1 MNTLNQ
7 PNPVPE
13 VIANWPANTSLK
25 QASPTPDAPLEAEA
39 NKKSSVS
46 VSSLAQQLSEAAQ
59 RSAEREAN
67 LTRQELAQ
75 KGQALLKVFTG
86 DSYYDHKKTH
96 DAQVPDTD
104 DPAHLARARQAT
116 AFLNDRNK
124 PNPFKGL
131 SQEQLALITY
141 DESGTFTV
149 NERHAAWSE
158 AYAQDQV
165 QRRIL
170 CKKMED
176 EYNRTGKVAN
186 TLLDVYKHYQSL
198 PSIERAVQIP
208 AVYEDQ
214 LLARINAGANFQT
227 RQELWFLNAE
237 LGWNLSLPELG
248 N

>member
-7 PNPVPE
+7 LNPVPE

-25 QASPTPDAPLEAEA
+25 QSSPTPDAPPEAGVSKT
-39 NKKSSVS
+39 NSVS
-46 VSSLAQQLSEAAQ
+46 VSSLAQQLNEAAQ

-75 KGQALLKVFTG
+75 KGQALLKVFTS
-86 DSYYDHKKTH
+86 DSYYDNKKVH
-96 DAQVPDTD
+96 DAQVPDAE

-116 AFLNDRNK
+116 AFLNAPNK

-131 SQEQLALITY
+131 SQEQLALIAY
-141 DESGTFTV
+141 DESSTFTV
-149 NERHAAWSE
+149 NERRAAWIESN
-158 AYAQDQV
+158 AQDQV

-208 AVYEDQ
+208 AAYEDQ
-214 LLARINAGANFQT
+214 LLARINAGASFQT

-237 LGWNLSLPELG
+237 LGWNLSLPALG
-248 N
+248 T

>member
-7 PNPVPE
+7 ANPLPE
-13 VIANWPANTSLK
+13 VIASWPANTSLK
-25 QASPTPDAPLEAEA
+25 QATPTPDAALEAGA
-39 NKKSSVS
+39 NNKSSVS
-46 VSSLAQQLSEAAQ
+46 FSSLAQQLNEAAQ
-59 RSAEREAN
+59 RSTERETN

-75 KGQALLKVFTG
+75 KGQALLKTFTG
-86 DSYYDHKKTH
+86 DGYYDNKKAH
-96 DAQVPDTD
+96 DAQVPDTE

-116 AFLNDRNK
+116 AFLNDPNK

-131 SQEQLALITY
+131 SQEQLALIAY

-149 NERHAAWSE
+149 NERRAAWIESN
-158 AYAQDQV
+158 AQEQV

-176 EYNRTGKVAN
+176 EYNRSGKVAN
-186 TLLDVYKHYQSL
+186 TLLDVYKFYQSL

-208 AVYEDQ
+208 AAYEDQ
-214 LLARINAGANFQT
+214 LLARINAGASFQT

>member
-7 PNPVPE
+7 ANPLSE
-13 VIANWPANTSLK
+13 VIASWPANISL
-25 QASPTPDAPLEAEA
+25 QQTTPTPDAALEAGA
-39 NKKSSVS
+39 KNKSSVS
-46 VSSLAQQLSEAAQ
+46 FSSLAQQLSEAAQ
-59 RSAEREAN
+59 RSTERETN

-75 KGQALLKVFTG
+75 KGHTLLKTFTG
-86 DSYYDHKKTH
+86 DGYYDNKKAH

-116 AFLNDRNK
+116 AFLSNPNK

-131 SQEQLALITY
+131 SQEQLALIAY

-149 NERHAAWSE
+149 NERRAAWIESN
-158 AYAQDQV
+158 AQEQV

-186 TLLDVYKHYQSL
+186 TLLDIYKFYQSL

-208 AVYEDQ
+208 AAYEDQ
-214 LLARINAGANFQT
+214 LLTRINAGASVQT
-227 RQELWFLNAE
+227 HQELWFLNTE

>member
-7 PNPVPE
+7 ANPLPE
-13 VIANWPANTSLK
+13 VIASWPANTSLQ
-25 QASPTPDAPLEAEA
+25 QATPSPDAALEAGT
-39 NKKSSVS
+39 NNKSSVS
-46 VSSLAQQLSEAAQ
+46 FSSLAQQLNEAAQ
-59 RSAEREAN
+59 RSTERETN

-75 KGQALLKVFTG
+75 KGQALLKTFTG
-86 DSYYDHKKTH
+86 DGYYDNKKTH
-96 DAQVPDTD
+96 DAQVPDTE

-116 AFLNDRNK
+116 AFLNAPNK

-131 SQEQLALITY
+131 SQEQLALIAY

-149 NERHAAWSE
+149 NERRAAWIESN
-158 AYAQDQV
+158 AQEQV

-186 TLLDVYKHYQSL
+186 TLLDVYKFYQSL

-208 AVYEDQ
+208 AAYEDQ
-214 LLARINAGANFQT
+214 LLARINAGASFQT